1 MMRQSERGQPKHF
14 HRKEAIGQRIKEC
27 QSTKPLCLFVSLSL
41 CGESAPGASRH
52 VLGKTISPV
61 LILVLCFGTLVCLG
75 AQQQAPEESLL
86 AKGIQFLSQ
95 GQFPAAINLFNQCK
109 QTNPQDARP
118 YFYAG
123 LALAE
128 AGSVSA
134 AALEMDEAVR
144 RDSQRPE
151 YLIFQANLFAR
162 LKQKPPAEAS
172 LESLQKLGAV
182 ERLEASW
189 LWMLSDVYYRME
201 RFPDA
206 LRLLDLLEKRNPDDP
221 RLNLNRGQA
230 YTIQS
235 QFDLAQEAFQ
245 KSIAKH
251 PANALAHF
259 ELGKLLHLRN
269 DLPAAKKAL
278 LEAVRLEPKNPQY
291 LQKLGAVCLTLKDID
306 EALVHLE
313 RAAALNPNS
322 SQAYYSLS
330 QAYQRKGEREK
341 AAGLMKQFQELKR
354 REESVEETE
363 RLLARGERL
372 LDEGKDVEAQAAF
385 EQLIQ
390 TAPDNWTARAYL
402 AEMFLA
408 QGDWQKAG
416 PHLEKMETLEAD
428 SVVGNYLM
436 ARHWFLRK
444 DFARARNY
452 AEKVKQSRPA
462 HAELRNLLG
471 QIYLGLGQRELS
483 LREFEEAVRLAPGRA
498 DFHANVSKL
507 KNQ

>member
-1 MMRQSERGQPKHF
+1 MRK
-14 HRKEAIGQRIKEC
+14 IGSPSLLLI
-27 QSTKPLCLFVSLSL
+27 LCFSAAVCL
-41 CGESAPGASRH
+41 SAPPPE
-52 VLGKTISPV
+52 SP
-61 LILVLCFGTLVCLG
+61 LE
-75 AQQQAPEESLL
+75 Q
-86 AKGIQFLSQ
+86 GIKLLSQ
-95 GQFPAAINLFNQCK
+95 GHFSESIALFNQCK

-118 YFYAG
+118 YFYSG

-128 AGSVSA
+128 AGRLSA
-134 AALEMDEAVR
+134 AALELDEAVR

-162 LKQKPPAEAS
+162 LKQKSPAEEA
-172 LESLQKLGAV
+172 LASLQKLGAV

-206 LRLLDLLEKRNPDDP
+206 LRLLDLLAKRNPNDP
-221 RLNLNRGQA
+221 RLDLNRGQA
-230 YTIQS
+230 YVIQS

-245 KSIAKH
+245 TSIAKH
-251 PANALAHF
+251 PKNPLAHF
-259 ELGKLLHLRN
+259 ELGKLLHLSN

-278 LEAVRLEPKNPQY
+278 LEAVRLEQNNPQY
-291 LQKLGAVCLTLKDID
+291 LQKLGAVCLALKELD

-313 RAAALNPNS
+313 RAAALDAHS
-322 SQAYYSLS
+322 SQIYYSLS
-330 QAYQRKGEREK
+330 QAYQRQGEREK
-341 AAGLMKQFQELKR
+341 AARLMQQFQALKQ
-354 REESVEETE
+354 REEGVEEAE

-372 LDEGKDVEAQAAF
+372 LDEGKEAEARAAF
-385 EQLIQ
+385 EQLMQ

-408 QGDWQKAG
+408 QGDWQKAA
-416 PHLEKMETLEAD
+416 PHLEKMEALEAD

-436 ARHWFLRK
+436 ARHWYLRK
-444 DFARARNY
+444 EFERARVY

-462 HAELRNLLG
+462 HAALRNLLG
-471 QIYLGLGQRELS
+471 QIYLGLGQRES
-483 LREFEEAVRLAPGRA
+483 SRREFEEAVRLAPGRA
-498 DFHANVSKL
+498 DFRANLSQI